1 MNLKR
6 TAVAL
11 LCAVILFVSGAV
23 PKAFANW
30 YDDIQS
36 GSWVEIKGQ
45 NFVADTFM
53 GVKAYYNET
62 GNSVYHCGEVVERFY
77 REALGLDVEIRS
89 SEPRLRINTPGYK
102 LVTPDFPKAGDVVF
116 VSAEMRGSGGDHWAI
131 VKYYENGYL
140 VLFEQNVIYQGCA
153 GVNRRLKYPSDS
165 YVIFSPVRIDGADK
179 PSQTEITT
187 TEKKTETTSAPT
199 TTLPSTTEK
208 PTTTKA
214 VTTTKPTTTQP
225 TTAKPTTTQKPT
237 TTKKITTTAKP
248 TTTKVV
254 TTKPTTTVPVTTT
267 VSTTVEGTTTEVY
280 HTYIYTTQQ
289 TAPVYYSP
297 ESHTEVQNEEKNK
310 VTLPLALVCAA
321 LASGVAALAVL
332 LIKKRK

>member
-1 MNLKR
+1 M
-6 TAVAL
+6 
-11 LCAVILFVSGAV
+11 LCAVILIVSGAV

-53 GVKAYYNET
+53 GVNAYYNKS
-62 GNSVYHCGEVVERFY
+62 GNSVYHCGELVERFY

-102 LVTPDFPKAGDVVF
+102 LVTPDSPKAGDVVF

-140 VLFEQNVIYQGCA
+140 ILFEQNVIYNGCA

-165 YVIFSPVRIDGADK
+165 YLLFRAVRTDGTDK
-179 PSQTEITT
+179 PSQTEVLT
-187 TEKKTETTSAPT
+187 TEKKTETTEQT
-199 TTLPSTTEK
+199 TSK

-214 VTTTKPTTTQP
+214 VTTTKPTTTKP
-225 TTAKPTTTQKPT
+225 TTTKPTTTQKPT
-237 TTKKITTTAKP
+237 TTKRITTTAKP
-248 TTTKVV
+248 TTSKIVT
-254 TTKPTTTVPVTTT
+254 TTKPTTTIPVTTA
-267 VSTTVEGTTTEVY
+267 VSTTAEEATAFY
-280 HTYIYTTQQ
+280 TYIYTAQQ
-289 TAPVYYSP
+289 TEPVYYTT
-297 ESHTEVQNEEKNK
+297 ETHTEIQTGKKNK
-310 VTLPLALVCAA
+310 ATLPLAAVCGVLAA
-321 LASGVAALAVL
+321 GVAVLAVL
-332 LIKKRK
+332 IIKKKQ

>member
-1 MNLKR
+1 MNFKK
-6 TAVAL
+6 TAVVL
-11 LCAVILFVSGAV
+11 LCAVILIVSGAV
-23 PKAFANW
+23 PKAFADW

-89 SEPRLRINTPGYK
+89 SEPRFRINTPGYK

-116 VSAEMRGSGGDHWAI
+116 VSAEMRGRGGDHWAI

-140 VLFEQNVIYQGCA
+140 VLFEQNVIYNGCA

-165 YVIFSPVRIDGADK
+165 YVMFRAVRTDGADR
-179 PSQTEITT
+179 PSQTEAST
-187 TEKKTETTSAPT
+187 TEKKTETTSTPT
-199 TTLPSTTEK
+199 TASPTTEK

-214 VTTTKPTTTQP
+214 VTTTKPI
-225 TTAKPTTTQKPT
+225 TTQKPT

-248 TTTKVV
+248 TTTK
-254 TTKPTTTVPVTTT
+254 PTTTIPVTTAS
-267 VSTTVEGTTTEVY
+267 VSTTVEETTTVVY
-280 HTYIYTTQQ
+280 YTYIYTTQQ
-289 TAPVYYSP
+289 TESP
-297 ESHTEVQNEEKNK
+297 HYTSEEQTEIQTEEKNK
-310 VTLPLALVCAA
+310 ATLPLAMVCGAFAA
-321 LASGVAALAVL
+321 GVAALVVL
-332 LIKKRK
+332 LIKKK

>member
-11 LCAVILFVSGAV
+11 LCAVILIVSGAV

-53 GVKAYYNET
+53 GVNAYYNKS
-62 GNSVYHCGEVVERFY
+62 GNSVYHCGELVERFY

-102 LVTPDFPKAGDVVF
+102 LVTPDSPKAGDVVF

-140 VLFEQNVIYQGCA
+140 ILFEQNVVYNGCA

-165 YVIFSPVRIDGADK
+165 YLLFRAVRTDGTDK
-179 PSQTEITT
+179 PSQTEVLT
-187 TEKKTETTSAPT
+187 TEKKTETTTEPT
-199 TTLPSTTEK
+199 TSK

-214 VTTTKPTTTQP
+214 VTTTKPTTTKP
-225 TTAKPTTTQKPT
+225 TTTKPTTTQKPT
-237 TTKKITTTAKP
+237 TTKMITTTAKP
-248 TTTKVV
+248 TTSKIVT
-254 TTKPTTTVPVTTT
+254 TTKPTTTVPVTTA
-267 VSTTVEGTTTEVY
+267 VSTTAEETTAFY
-280 HTYIYTTQQ
+280 TYIYTAQQ
-289 TAPVYYSP
+289 TEPVYYT
-297 ESHTEVQNEEKNK
+297 TETYTEIQTEKKNNA
-310 VTLPLALVCAA
+310 TLPLAAVCGVLAA
-321 LASGVAALAVL
+321 GVAVLAVL
-332 LIKKRK
+332 IIKKKQ